1 MTSWTVTQTHRYKA
15 AIEGAGITDW
25 LTFIWTSDVQQF
37 DYDARWPDKDPDA
50 FNVYSA
56 AMHSEGVSTPLLIL
70 HGAADERVPTYQG
83 RELFEVLAARGK
95 TTRMVTYPGSPH
107 FPTVWEQRQDVF
119 REIAAWLAKYNP
131 EKQ

>member
-1 MTSWTVTQTHRYKA
+1 MHPENVT
-15 AIEGAGITDW
+15 
-25 LTFIWTSDVQQF
+25 
-37 DYDARWPDKDPDA
+37 
-50 FNVYSA
+50 
-56 AMHSEGVSTPLLIL
+56 TPLLIL

-119 REIAAWLAKYNP
+119 REIAAWLARYNP
-131 EKQ
+131 